1 MPATYEPIQTF
12 TASGSSTTFSFS
24 TLPTTY
30 TDLVIV
36 LVGTLTGS
44 NQGVKMRFN
53 GDATNGN
60 YLYKRLNAAGSA
72 QTDQTSSDGIDVGYQ
87 ITSSRQMT
95 TIRIPSYRVANFK
108 KLCFYSLTAPTNDG
122 IVRAAGEWNNTGAI
136 TSIALV
142 AGNNFTSDTTATLYG
157 IASA

>member
-1 MPATYEPIQTF
+1 MPATYEPIETL
-12 TASGSSTTFSFS
+12 TASGSTTTFSFS
-24 TLPTTY
+24 SLPTNY

-53 GDATNGN
+53 GDSASN
-60 YLYKRLNAAGSA
+60 YLYKRFNAAGSP
-72 QTDQTSSDGIDVGYQ
+72 QTDQTSSDGIDIGYQ

-95 TIRIPSYRVANFK
+95 TVRIASYRVTNFK

-136 TSIALV
+136 TSITLV
-142 AGNNFTSDTTATLYG
+142 AGNNYSSNTTATLYG